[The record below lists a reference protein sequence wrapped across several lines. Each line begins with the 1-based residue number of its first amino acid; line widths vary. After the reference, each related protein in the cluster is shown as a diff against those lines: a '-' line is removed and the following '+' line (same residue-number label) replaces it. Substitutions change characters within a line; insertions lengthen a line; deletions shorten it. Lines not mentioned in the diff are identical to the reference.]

1 MDFLFPD
8 DDAIKKMSKEYAT
21 LKKNAESIAK
31 ACGNENSMLY
41 CKDKSKACGNEN
53 SMLYDKERAKL
64 CEKEAKVSG
73 KNGENACGN
82 ANLSPDDI
90 AQNNLATYSNGCG
103 RGVVA
108 PLILLL
114 YFMFG
119 LRYNS
124 TYEHAFYD
132 TDRGVG
138 RVQPSEGTLGN
149 INNFFDRRR

>member
-41 CKDKSKACGNEN
+41 GSESAVLCGKETKDCGK
-53 SMLYDKERAKL
+53 D
-64 CEKEAKVSG
+64 G
-73 KNGENACGN
+73 KIACGN
-82 ANLSPDDI
+82 ANIAPDGI
-90 AQNNLATYSNGCG
+90 AQNNLATYCNG
-103 RGVVA
+103 RDWGVTA

-124 TYEHAFYD
+124 TYEYAFYD

-138 RVQPSEGTLGN
+138 RVQSSERTLGN
-149 INNFFDRRR
+149 VNNFFDRGR